1 MGSEKTKVR
10 LGQAIRKMTAVLIAS
25 GGLTG
30 FFPAAPGTCGSVVGV
45 GLIFLG
51 KDLPLWALVFLVLAL
66 LVMGVWA
73 AGEMCQ
79 IMKKKDAS
87 QVVIDEIV
95 GMMITMVGLPVTP
108 YWMIG
113 GFLVF
118 RLFDIVKPS
127 PARYFDD
134 KVAGGWGVMMD
145 DVIAGIYG
153 NILLHF
159 ILRAQI

>member
-1 MGSEKTKVR
+1 MGSEKKKVR

-30 FFPAAPGTCGSVVGV
+30 FFPVAPGTCGSVVGV